1 MSKSLTLTAAS
12 TRRPAMP
19 SLIWAVLAG
28 ELGLAL
34 TLFYTHLLPEIAVRG
49 LRLFLRF

>member
-1 MSKSLTLTAAS
+1 
-12 TRRPAMP
+12 MP
-19 SLIWAVLAG
+19 SLLWAILAG

-34 TLFYTHLLPEIAVRG
+34 VLFAGGLLPEIAVRG

>member
-1 MSKSLTLTAAS
+1 MTKALTLTLRAVRRSAA
-12 TRRPAMP
+12 P
-19 SLIWAVLAG
+19 SLLWAILAG

-34 TLFYTHLLPEIAVRG
+34 ALFGGQLVPEVALRG